1 MLAIPTSLFD
11 NCITGASKQHAA
23 QIMICDGS
31 QFNHLPSF
39 LPSCLP
45 SSRRVCYWLH
55 HIVVTYFICIKLA
68 ARAVVRVGISKAKKQ
83 IAVTLDYW
91 MTS

>member
-39 LPSCLP
+39 LPS
-45 SSRRVCYWLH
+45 SRRVCYWLH
-55 HIVVTYFICIKLA
+55 HIVVTDFICIKLTT
-68 ARAVVRVGISKAKKQ
+68 RAVVREDKSRARKQ
-83 IAVTLDYW
+83 IEITLDYG
-91 MTS
+91 MSIYS